1 LTVLKTKDICEALD
15 LKRHQLRAWTD
26 ALAPYSK
33 QTTHARSARRFDT
46 GDLLFF
52 ATVQHI
58 EKKFGLSISVFAK
71 LSQCIYD
78 TVRSP
83 RTINDHERI
92 FLDINSQRCFITDT
106 LDDNAEGILIDIAPV
121 KKLVSGFLGLTPTQE
136 QMHFGL
142 AKVS

>member
-1 LTVLKTKDICEALD
+1 MTVLKTKDICEALD
-15 LKRHQLRAWTD
+15 IKRHQLRAWTD
-26 ALAPYSK
+26 ALAPYSN

-46 GDLLFF
+46 GDLMFF

-78 TVRSP
+78 TIRAP
-83 RTINDHERI
+83 RTINDNERI
-92 FLDINSQRCFITDT
+92 FLDINSQRYLIADT
-106 LDDNAEGILIDIAPV
+106 LDTHAEGVLINIAPV
-121 KKLVSGFLGLTPTQE
+121 KKLVGDFLGLTPTQE
-136 QMHFGL
+136 QIHFGL